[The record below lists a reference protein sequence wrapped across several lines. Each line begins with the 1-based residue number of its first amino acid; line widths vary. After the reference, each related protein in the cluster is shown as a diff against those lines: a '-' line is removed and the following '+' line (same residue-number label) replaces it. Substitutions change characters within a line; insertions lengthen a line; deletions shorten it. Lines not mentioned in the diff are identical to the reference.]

1 MVQIVRLKAIEVKKN
16 MERIESDLPEIIKSA
31 NAKRV
36 LIDPISILEALSL

>member
-1 MVQIVRLKAIEVKKN
+1 

-36 LIDPISILEALSL
+36 LIDPISILEALSLMRRVDTVCWLLSVKF